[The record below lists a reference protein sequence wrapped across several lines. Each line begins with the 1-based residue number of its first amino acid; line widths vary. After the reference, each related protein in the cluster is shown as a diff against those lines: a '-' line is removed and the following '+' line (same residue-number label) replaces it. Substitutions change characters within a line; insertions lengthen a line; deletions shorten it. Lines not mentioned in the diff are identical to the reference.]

1 MNILTIA
8 RRDFRSYFYGY
19 SAYIIIASVLFLQGL
34 FFNAWVLGS
43 SSARYSHEVLEDFF
57 YLSGGFAI
65 AASILLTM
73 RTIAEERA
81 NQTDVLLTT
90 SVLTEREIV
99 AGKWSAAMGMVTLLT
114 ALTAYMPALIFVN
127 GKVAIAHILVGYL
140 GILALG
146 SAVSAIGVFGSSIF
160 RGQLA
165 AGIFT
170 TVLTVTLIVL
180 WILSEIT
187 DPPFAQ
193 ITSYAAIWNQHFT
206 PFQEGRLTLTSLT
219 YYASVTALFL
229 FMATRVLESRRWE

>member
-1 MNILTIA
+1 M
-8 RRDFRSYFYGY
+8 
-19 SAYIIIASVLFLQGL
+19 
-34 FFNAWVLGS
+34 GS

-90 SVLTEREIV
+90 SVLSEGEIV

-146 SAVSAIGVFGSSIF
+146 SAVSAIDE
-160 RGQLA
+160 Q
-165 AGIFT
+165 
-170 TVLTVTLIVL
+170 
-180 WILSEIT
+180 
-187 DPPFAQ
+187 
-193 ITSYAAIWNQHFT
+193 
-206 PFQEGRLTLTSLT
+206 
-219 YYASVTALFL
+219 
-229 FMATRVLESRRWE
+229 